1 MDKYIDYL
9 TENLDGRRVKHSIGT
24 AEQAQELAR
33 IHGGNEQKAYI
44 AGLLHDVA
52 KGKCECGPEKLAKE
66 YDIVIDEVE
75 QSNPELIH
83 GKLGAKIVSEQLGIE
98 DEDIL
103 NAICWHT
110 TGRADMSLLEKIV
123 YIADLTEPSRQFEN
137 IDVVRELAKKD
148 IDAAMI
154 YALNCV
160 IEFVQC
166 KGYTLHPNST
176 KAQEYFLKEE
186 KNKFE
191 LQ

>member
-1 MDKYIDYL
+1 MKSRKGFTLIELMVVILIVGILAAVAIPLMRGRIDSAKW
-9 TENLDGRRVKHSIGT
+9 TEGKSAMGT
-24 AEQAQELAR
+24 IAVGLRAFCAEK
-33 IHGGNEQKAYI
+33 GGDFDADI
-44 AGLLHDVA
+44 A
-52 KGKCECGPEKLAKE
+52 
-66 YDIVIDEVE
+66 
-75 QSNPELIH
+75 
-83 GKLGAKIVSEQLGIE
+83 VSLNVNDFSALGIE

-137 IDVVRELAKKD
+137 IDVVRELAKED

-166 KGYTLHPNST
+166 NGYALHPNST
-176 KAQEYFLKEE
+176 KAHEYLKKEE